1 MTVKVS
7 RVHAPRRRIA
17 WTGAG
22 WLLLPGLLVLL
33 AFFALPMGTILVYSV
48 GRTAPGAL
56 YIPDLTLANYVALV
70 GTPVYFQVMM
80 RTLRLGLIVTLLALV
95 IGYPYAFLMA
105 RGRPWVRTG
114 LLFAVL
120 LPLLV
125 SVVVRTYGWIVVL
138 GLDGPVNMLL
148 LALRLTSQPVKF
160 LFNETGIVIGLLHV
174 FFPFMVL
181 PLSSVLQKL
190 DPQLVEAAR
199 TLGAGYPTVFWR
211 VILPLSVPGIAAGSM
226 LVFTLSVAAYVTPAL
241 MGGAGINVM
250 ATLVAQQI
258 LVLVNWPLGAAVAV
272 TLVGITLLVVAV
284 YNRFLE
290 ASTGVYQ
297 RHAG

>member
-1 MTVKVS
+1 
-7 RVHAPRRRIA
+7 
-17 WTGAG
+17 
-22 WLLLPGLLVLL
+22 
-33 AFFALPMGTILVYSV
+33 MG
-48 GRTAPGAL
+48 
-56 YIPDLTLANYVALV
+56 
-70 GTPVYFQVMM
+70 
-80 RTLRLGLIVTLLALV
+80 
-95 IGYPYAFLMA
+95 
-105 RGRPWVRTG
+105 RGRPWVRTS
-114 LLFAVL
+114 LLLAVL

-125 SVVVRTYGWIVVL
+125 SVVVRTYGWMMVL
-138 GLDGPVNMLL
+138 GLDGPLNTLL
-148 LALRLTSQPVKF
+148 MALGVTTRPVKF
-160 LFNETGIVIGLLHV
+160 LFNEIGIVIGLLHV

-199 TLGAGYPTVFWR
+199 TMGAGYPTVFWR

-272 TLVGITLLVVAV
+272 TLVLITLLVVAA

-290 ASTGVYQ
+290 ASAGVSH
-297 RHAG
+297 RHA

>member
-1 MTVKVS
+1 V
-7 RVHAPRRRIA
+7 RA
-17 WTGAG
+17 GAG
-22 WLLLPGLLVLL
+22 WLLLPALLVLL
-33 AFFALPMGTILVYSV
+33 AFFALPMGTILAYSV
-48 GRTAPGAL
+48 GRSAPGTL
-56 YIPDLTLANYVALV
+56 YIPDVTLANYAALFD
-70 GTPVYFQVMM
+70 TPIYLKVMV

-95 IGYPYAFLMA
+95 IGYPYAFLMG
-105 RGRPWVRTG
+105 RGRPWVRTS
-114 LLFAVL
+114 LLLAVL

-125 SVVVRTYGWIVVL
+125 SVVVRTYGWMMVL
-138 GLDGPVNMLL
+138 GLDGPLNTLL
-148 LALRLTSQPVKF
+148 MALGVTTRPVKF
-160 LFNETGIVIGLLHV
+160 LFNEIGIVIGLLHV

-199 TLGAGYPTVFWR
+199 TMGAGYPTVFWR

-272 TLVGITLLVVAV
+272 TLVLITLLVVAA

-290 ASTGVYQ
+290 ASAGVSH
-297 RHAG
+297 RHA

>member
-1 MTVKVS
+1 MAEVRVS
-7 RVHAPRRRIA
+7 LPRRRAA

-22 WLLLPGLLVLL
+22 WLLLPALLVLL
-33 AFFALPMGTILVYSV
+33 VFFALPMGTILVYSV
-48 GRTAPGAL
+48 GRSAPGAL
-56 YIPDLTLANYVALV
+56 YIPDLTLANYAALLE
-70 GTPVYFQVMM
+70 TPVYFKVMM
-80 RTLRLGLIVTLLALV
+80 RTLRLGLIVTVLALV

-114 LLFAVL
+114 LLLAVL

-148 LALRLTSQPVKF
+148 LALGLTSQPVKF

-199 TLGAGYPTVFWR
+199 TLGAGYPTVFRR

-272 TLVGITLLVVAV
+272 TLVGITLLVVAA

-297 RHAG
+297 RHA

>member
-1 MTVKVS
+1 MAEVL
-7 RVHAPRRRIA
+7 RVHVPRRRVA

-22 WLLLPGLLVLL
+22 WLLLPALLVLL

-48 GRTAPGAL
+48 GRSAPGAL
-56 YIPDLTLANYVALV
+56 YIPDLTLANYVTLLE
-70 GTPVYFQVMM
+70 TPVYFKVMM

-95 IGYPYAFLMA
+95 MGYPYAFLMA

-114 LLFAVL
+114 LLLAVL
-120 LPLLV
+120 LPLMV

-138 GLDGPVNMLL
+138 GLDGPVNTLL
-148 LALRLTSQPVKF
+148 LALGLTSQPVKF
-160 LFNETGIVIGLLHV
+160 VFNETGIVIGLLHV

-190 DPQLVEAAR
+190 DPQLLEAAR

-258 LVLVNWPLGAAVAV
+258 LVLVNWPLGAAIAV
-272 TLVGITLLVVAV
+272 TLVIITLLVVTA

-290 ASTGVYQ
+290 AGAGVYQ
-297 RHAG
+297 RQA

>member
-1 MTVKVS
+1 
-7 RVHAPRRRIA
+7 
-17 WTGAG
+17 
-22 WLLLPGLLVLL
+22 VLL

-48 GRTAPGAL
+48 GRSAPDAL
-56 YIPDLTLANYVALV
+56 YVPDLTLANYVTLLE
-70 GTPVYFQVMM
+70 TPVYVRVMM

-95 IGYPYAFLMA
+95 LGYPYAFLMA
-105 RGRPWVRTG
+105 RGRPRVRTF
-114 LLFAVL
+114 LLLAVL

-125 SVVVRTYGWIVVL
+125 SVVIRTYGWIVVL
-138 GLDGPVNMLL
+138 GLDGPVNALL
-148 LALRLTSQPVKF
+148 MTLGVTSGPVKF
-160 LFNETGIVIGLLHV
+160 VFNETGIVIGLLHV

-190 DPQLVEAAR
+190 DPQLIEAAR
-199 TLGAGYPTVFWR
+199 TLGAGYPTVFRR

-272 TLVGITLLVVAV
+272 MLVLITVLVVAA

-290 ASTGVYQ
+290 TSAGVYQ
-297 RHAG
+297 RQA